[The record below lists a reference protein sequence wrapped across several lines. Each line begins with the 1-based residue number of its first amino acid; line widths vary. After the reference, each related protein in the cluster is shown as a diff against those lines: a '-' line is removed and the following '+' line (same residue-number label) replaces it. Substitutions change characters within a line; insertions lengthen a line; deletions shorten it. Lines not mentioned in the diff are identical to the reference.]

1 MAPATEDLT
10 EFQKEVFERISKN
23 EVCELK
29 TLLAQEKIKMDF
41 VDENGMSPLQHA
53 CYKGNKEIVQLLL
66 DQGADVNA
74 CQHEHAYTALH
85 FAALSGN
92 AELCHLL
99 MSHGARLTATNSVGR
114 TAAQMAAFVGNH
126 NCVATINNFIPKA
139 DIDYYIKP
147 QGLQTE
153 PMLPPYLADYFH
165 KFIMHVNV
173 HPVRVCMNLQR
184 LPALLENAAK
194 VQKVLESMRYK
205 EMTRGAEINEVMA
218 FKYHY
223 LSCVVAE
230 VLKCQKRQEAMKA
243 EKSEKG
249 NEESEEKKSD
259 TEEKKSDTVE
269 LLIRRF
275 LKCSKNDGLPEYQEA
290 FLRESVRE
298 FPFRESTIFRQMVA
312 TLASTDPPSAVSVIS
327 AAINGQRGFFDNAQT
342 CVTCGED
349 KATKKCSKCKAVQYC
364 DRECQRLHWFMH
376 KKACARLGQAP
387 ANNGKLTDVDKE
399 QITNAVGSRLQN
411 LAVK

>member
-1 MAPATEDLT
+1 MAPGTEGLTDLQRDIFT
-10 EFQKEVFERISKN
+10 KISKN

-29 TLLAQEKIKMDF
+29 TLLAPNKVKMDF

-53 CYKGNKEIVQLLL
+53 CYKGNVEIVQMLL

-99 MSHGARLTATNSVGR
+99 MSHGARLTAMNSVGR

-126 NCVATINNFIPKA
+126 NCVATINNFIPKV
-139 DIDYYIKP
+139 DIDFYIKP

-153 PMLPPYLADYFH
+153 PMLPPHLADYFH
-165 KFIMHVNV
+165 KFIMQVNV
-173 HPVRVCMNLQR
+173 NPVRVAINLQR
-184 LPALLENAAK
+184 FPALLENAAK
-194 VQKVLESMRYK
+194 VQKVLESMRYR
-205 EMTRGAEINEVMA
+205 EMTRGAETNEVMA

-223 LSCVVAE
+223 LSCVVDE

-243 EKSEKG
+243 EKSEK
-249 NEESEEKKSD
+249 NTEEI
-259 TEEKKSDTVE
+259 EEKKSDTVE
-269 LLIRRF
+269 LLVRRF

-312 TLASTDPPSAVSVIS
+312 TLASRDPPSAVSVVS
-327 AAINGQRGFFDNAQT
+327 AAINGQRGFNDNAQI

-349 KATKKCSKCKAVQYC
+349 KAVKKCSKCKAVQYC

-376 KKACARLGQAP
+376 KKACARLGQSS
-387 ANNGKLTDVDKE
+387 NNGKATDIDKE
-399 QITNAVGSRLQN
+399 QITNVVGSRLQN

>member
-1 MAPATEDLT
+1 MAPATEDLVD
-10 EFQKEVFERISKN
+10 FQKEIFEKISKN

-29 TLLAQEKIKMDF
+29 TLLAQSKVKMDF

-99 MSHGARLTATNSVGR
+99 MSHGASLTATNSVGR

-153 PMLPPYLADYFH
+153 PMLPPHLADYFH

-173 HPVRVCMNLQR
+173 NPVRVCMNLQR

-194 VQKVLESMRYK
+194 IQKVLESMRYK
-205 EMTRGAEINEVMA
+205 EMTRGIEMNEIMA
-218 FKYHY
+218 LKYHY

-230 VLKCQKRQEAMKA
+230 VLKCQKRQEALKA
-243 EKSEKG
+243 EKGEKG
-249 NEESEEKKSD
+249 SEES
-259 TEEKKSDTVE
+259 EEKKSDTVE

-298 FPFRESTIFRQMVA
+298 FPYRESTIFRQMVA

-327 AAINGQRGFFDNAQT
+327 AAINGQRGFCDNAQT

-376 KKACARLGQAP
+376 KKACARLGQSP
-387 ANNGKLTDVDKE
+387 VNNGKLTDVDKE
-399 QITNAVGSRLQN
+399 QISNAVGSRLQN
-411 LAVK
+411 LTVK

>member
-1 MAPATEDLT
+1 MAPVTEDPAD
-10 EFQKEVFERISKN
+10 FQREIIERISKN

-29 TLLAQEKIKMDF
+29 TLLSQRKVKIDF
-41 VDENGMSPLQHA
+41 VDENRMSPLQHA
-53 CYKGNKEIVQLLL
+53 CYKGNMEIVQLLL
-66 DQGADVNA
+66 DQGADVNM
-74 CQHEHAYTALH
+74 CRHEHGYTALH

-99 MSHGARLTATNSVGR
+99 MSHGARLTAMNSVGR

-153 PMLPPYLADYFH
+153 PMLPPHLADYFH
-165 KFIMHVNV
+165 KFIMQVNMN
-173 HPVRVCMNLQR
+173 PVRVCMNLQR
-184 LPALLENAAK
+184 LPALLENATK

-205 EMTRGAEINEVMA
+205 EMMRGAEINEVMA

-223 LSCVVAE
+223 LSCIVAE
-230 VLKCQKRQEAMKA
+230 VLKSQKRQEAMKA
-243 EKSEKG
+243 EKGEKG
-249 NEESEEKKSD
+249 NEEG
-259 TEEKKSDTVE
+259 EEKKSDTVE

-275 LKCSKNDGLPEYQEA
+275 LKCSKNDSLPEYQEA
-290 FLRESVRE
+290 LLRESVRE

-312 TLASTDPPSAVSVIS
+312 TLASTDPPSAVSVIA

-376 KKACARLGQAP
+376 KKACARLGQSP
-387 ANNGKLTDVDKE
+387 ANNGKLTDADKE
-399 QITNAVGSRLQN
+399 QISNAVGSRLQN
-411 LAVK
+411 LTVE

>member
-1 MAPATEDLT
+1 MAPATEDLSD
-10 EFQKEVFERISKN
+10 FQKEIFERISKN

-29 TLLAQEKIKMDF
+29 TLLAQKKIKMDF

-153 PMLPPYLADYFH
+153 PMLPPHLADYFH

-173 HPVRVCMNLQR
+173 NPVRVCMNLQR
-184 LPALLENAAK
+184 LPALLENSAK
-194 VQKVLESMRYK
+194 IQKVLESMRYK

-243 EKSEKG
+243 EKGEKG
-249 NEESEEKKSD
+249 NEES
-259 TEEKKSDTVE
+259 EEKKSDTVE

-275 LKCSKNDGLPEYQEA
+275 LKCSKNDSLPEYQEA

-327 AAINGQRGFFDNAQT
+327 AAINGQRGFFDGAQT

-376 KKACARLGQAP
+376 KKACARLGQSP

-399 QITNAVGSRLQN
+399 QISNAVGSRLQN

>member
-1 MAPATEDLT
+1 MVSAMEDLSKF
-10 EFQKEVFERISKN
+10 EQEIFQRISKN
-23 EVCELK
+23 EVSELK

-41 VDENGMSPLQHA
+41 IDENGMNPLQHA

-66 DQGADVNA
+66 DHDADVNA
-74 CQHEHAYTALH
+74 CLHEHAYTALH

-99 MSHGARLTATNSVGR
+99 MSYGACLTAQNSVGR

-165 KFIMHVNV
+165 KFIIQINVN
-173 HPVRVCMNLQR
+173 PVRVCMNLQK

-194 VQKVLESMRYK
+194 IQKVLESMRNR
-205 EMTRGAEINEVMA
+205 EMTRGVEINEIMA

-243 EKSEKG
+243 EKVEKWC
-249 NEESEEKKSD
+249 NRSNEKKP
-259 TEEKKSDTVE
+259 DTVE
-269 LLIRRF
+269 FLIRRF
-275 LKCSKNDGLPEYQEA
+275 LKCNKTDSLPEYQEA
-290 FLRESVRE
+290 FLKDSVRE
-298 FPFRESTIFRQMVA
+298 FPFRESTIFRQIVA
-312 TLASTDPPSAVSVIS
+312 TLASTDPPSTVSVIS
-327 AAINGQRGFFDNAQT
+327 AAINGQRGFFDGVHT

-376 KKACARLGQAP
+376 KKACARLGQSS
-387 ANNGKLTDVDKE
+387 ANN
-399 QITNAVGSRLQN
+399 
-411 LAVK
+411 

>member
-1 MAPATEDLT
+1 MAPGNESLTDL
-10 EFQKEVFERISKN
+10 QKDIFTKISKN

-29 TLLAQEKIKMDF
+29 TLLALNKVKMDF

-53 CYKGNKEIVQLLL
+53 CYKGNVEIVQMLL

-92 AELCHLL
+92 ADLCHLL
-99 MSHGARLTATNSVGR
+99 MSHGARLTAMNSVGR

-139 DIDYYIKP
+139 DIDFYIKP
-147 QGLQTE
+147 QGLLME
-153 PMLPPYLADYFH
+153 PMLPSHLADYFH
-165 KFIMHVNV
+165 KFIMQVNV
-173 HPVRVCMNLQR
+173 NPVRVTINLQKF
-184 LPALLENAAK
+184 PALLENATK
-194 VQKVLESMRYK
+194 VQKVLESMRYR
-205 EMTRGAEINEVMA
+205 EMTRGAETNEVMA

-223 LSCVVAE
+223 LSCVVVE
-230 VLKCQKRQEAMKA
+230 VLKCQRRQEAMKA
-243 EKSEKG
+243 EKNEKS
-249 NEESEEKKSD
+249 NEES
-259 TEEKKSDTVE
+259 EEKKSDTVE

-312 TLASTDPPSAVSVIS
+312 TLASRDPPSAVSVIS
-327 AAINGQRGFFDNAQT
+327 AAINGQRGFSDNTQI

-349 KATKKCSKCKAVQYC
+349 KAIKKCSKCKAVQYC

-376 KKACARLGQAP
+376 KKACARLGQSS
-387 ANNGKLTDVDKE
+387 NNGKSVDVDKE
-399 QITNAVGSRLQN
+399 QITNIVGSKLQN

>member
-1 MAPATEDLT
+1 MAPATEGLTDLQREIFT
-10 EFQKEVFERISKN
+10 RISQN
-23 EVCELK
+23 EVSELK
-29 TLLAQEKIKMDF
+29 TLLAQNKIKIDF

-53 CYKGNKEIVQLLL
+53 CYKGNKEIVQMIL

-92 AELCHLL
+92 ADLCHLL

-139 DIDYYIKP
+139 DIDYFIKP
-147 QGLQTE
+147 QGLQSE
-153 PMLPPYLADYFH
+153 PMLPAHLADCFH
-165 KFIMHVNV
+165 QFIMQVNV
-173 HPVRVCMNLQR
+173 NPVRVCMNLQR
-184 LPALLENAAK
+184 FPALLENAAK
-194 VQKVLESMRYK
+194 IQKVLESMRYK
-205 EMTRGAEINEVMA
+205 EMTRGAETNEVMA

-243 EKSEKG
+243 EKSG

-259 TEEKKSDTVE
+259 TVE
-269 LLIRRF
+269 VLVRRF
-275 LKCSKNDGLPEYQEA
+275 LKCSKSDGLPEYQEA

-327 AAINGQRGFFDNAQT
+327 AAINGQRGFSDNAQT

-376 KKACARLGQAP
+376 KKACARSDPSL
-387 ANNGKLTDVDKE
+387 ANNGKITDINKE
-399 QITNAVGSRLQN
+399 QITNAVSSRLQN